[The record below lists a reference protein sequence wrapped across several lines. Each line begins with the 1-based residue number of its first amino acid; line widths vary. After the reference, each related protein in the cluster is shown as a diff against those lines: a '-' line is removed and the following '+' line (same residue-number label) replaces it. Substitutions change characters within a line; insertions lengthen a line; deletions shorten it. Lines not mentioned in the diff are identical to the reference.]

1 MSENITPSCLQKLL
15 KEQRDLINRPAEGI
29 ALEMNEDDVCVCHAI
44 ITGPAGTPYVGGS
57 FKIRIVFGAEYP
69 AVPPKGFFTTR
80 IFHPNI
86 AKTGDICVNTLKRDW
101 KPDMGLRHIL
111 MVIRCLLIEPFPE
124 SALNDEAGKLL
135 MEDYEAY
142 ASHARMMTSIHAMKK
157 SNGADS
163 AEENNDDDANGENN
177 NNTGAAPEKMK
188 KAKTD
193 KKLEKKRSLKRL

>member
-1 MSENITPSCLQKLL
+1 MSENITPSTLQKLL
-15 KEQRDLINRPAEGI
+15 KEQKDLINHPAEGI
-29 ALEMNEDDVCVCHAI
+29 ALEMNEDDVCVCNATI
-44 ITGPAGTPYVGGS
+44 SGPAGTPYVGGS
-57 FKIRIVFGAEYP
+57 FKIRIVFGTEYP

-157 SNGADS
+157 TNGADS
-163 AEENNDDDANGENN
+163 AEENNDDGANGENN